1 MTALI
6 FGAGGQ
12 DGFYLNKLCEE
23 KGYQPVG
30 ISRSGNWLRGDVADY
45 AQVEELIKAFRPKYV
60 FHLAACSSTGHD
72 ALFANH
78 AAISTGT
85 VNILEAVYRH
95 SRQTK
100 VFITGSGVQ
109 FDNVGMPISERD
121 RFHPNSPY
129 AVSRI
134 HSAYTARYFR
144 SLGIQAFIGY
154 LFHHES
160 PLRQLQHVSQQITS
174 AAKKAAQGYPDKLK
188 IGNIFVEKE
197 WTFSG
202 DVVRGM
208 LTLIEQDR
216 VFEAAIGSGN
226 AYSIEKWL
234 ELCFGFIGRQWQD
247 HVCID
252 EAYRPEY
259 ARLVSDPSTISSL
272 GWSPKVGIEE
282 LARMMMT
289 S

>member
-23 KGYQPVG
+23 KGYRPVG
-30 ISRSGNWLRGDVADY
+30 ISRSGNWLRGNAADY
-45 AQVEELIKAFRPKYV
+45 SQVEELIKTFRPEYV

-85 VNILEAVYRH
+85 INILEAVYRH

-100 VFITGSGVQ
+100 VFITGSGMQ
-109 FDNVGMPISERD
+109 FENAGNPISERD
-121 RFHPNSPY
+121 RFSPNSPY
-129 AVSRI
+129 SVSRI
-134 HSAYTARYFR
+134 HSAYAARYFR
-144 SLGIQAFIGY
+144 SLGIQTYIGY

-160 PLRQLQHVSQQITS
+160 PLRKPPHLSQKIVS
-174 AAKKAAQGYPDKLK
+174 AAKRAAQGYPDKLQLGD
-188 IGNIFVEKE
+188 ISVEKE
-197 WTFSG
+197 WTFAG
-202 DVVRGM
+202 DVVRGI
-208 LTLIEQDR
+208 LTLVEQNR
-216 VFEAAIGSGN
+216 VYEAAIGSGK
-226 AYSIEKWL
+226 AYAIEKWL
-234 ELCFGFIGRQWQD
+234 ELCFGFIGRRWQD

-252 EAYRPEY
+252 EQYTPEFT
-259 ARLVSDPSTISSL
+259 RLVSDPSTISAL
-272 GWSPKVGIEE
+272 GWSPKTGIEQ
-282 LARMMMT
+282 LAHMMMT